1 MKKFIYRNEGFVCEV
16 CGYENRPADSTCRNH
31 CVRCLCSKHVDSNPG
46 DRLANCGGIMRPI
59 RVEIRSGVPYRVVH
73 LCEKCGF
80 ERPNKILE
88 DDSRERIFEIS
99 EGSVIR

>member
-1 MKKFIYRNEGFVCEV
+1 
-16 CGYENRPADSTCRNH
+16 
-31 CVRCLCSKHVDSNPG
+31 
-46 DRLANCGGIMRPI
+46 MRPI